1 MVYGRAISQAAAW
14 YRKAADQDHLVAQLN
29 LGLLYD
35 NGQGVRQDHVEA
47 AAWYRKAAEQ
57 GNADAQF
64 NLGGLYNDGQ
74 GVRKSYARAAAWYE
88 KAAGQ
93 GHAYAQH
100 NLGCSTALVGAC
112 ERIIEKRFTGIVKQ
126 QIKAIPLHNATSA
139 YVTTKAKEFNRDH
152 TLAAGVVSRRQQNR
166 ATPKH
171 SPISPSFTLTA
182 KACVKVTR
190 MPIFGSA
197 LPLRTSRGRSGNLL
211 QGGLRRSLHT

>member
-1 MVYGRAISQAAAW
+1 MQGQR
-14 YRKAADQDHLVAQLN
+14 
-29 LGLLYD
+29 LGTKRLL
-35 NGQGVRQDHVEA
+35 
-47 AAWYRKAAEQ
+47 
-57 GNADAQF
+57 
-64 NLGGLYNDGQ
+64 
-74 GVRKSYARAAAWYE
+74 ARDMPM
-88 KAAGQ
+88 
-93 GHAYAQH
+93 H
-100 NLGCSTALVGAC
+100 NIILARSTALVGAC

-139 YVTTKAKEFNRDH
+139 YVTTKAKEFTKT
-152 TLAAGVVSRRQQNR
+152 TLWRRRGISRQQNR

-171 SPISPSFTLTA
+171 SPISPSLTLTA